1 MRVKT
6 TDSSK
11 PLRLDLLMFMLW
23 QSGQWAGI
31 RVLPDSDAK
40 TFRHTRTRT
49 PGASVH
55 FYTFISVAWG
65 EPFGTRNT
73 IHLLPWRV
81 GQPLP
86 GLQTLIS
93 QPALK
98 RQQRLRQA
106 RLRVAKAPYP
116 LSVSRKSAGFSAL
129 PSCIFHF
136 PF

>member
-1 MRVKT
+1 
-6 TDSSK
+6 
-11 PLRLDLLMFMLW
+11 MFMLW
-23 QSGQWAGI
+23 PGGQWAG
-31 RVLPDSDAK
+31 VPFLPDAEAK
-40 TFRHTRTRT
+40 TLRHTRTRT
-49 PGASVH
+49 PVASVH

-98 RQQRLRQA
+98 KQQRLRQA
-106 RLRVAKAPYP
+106 RLRGAEAPYP
-116 LSVSRKSAGFSAL
+116 LSGFREKRG
-129 PSCIFHF
+129 
-136 PF
+136 